1 MIFILRCTLRE
12 FIYYLTYHA
21 KLNLVVHA
29 GKAKSI
35 SYYITILTEVI
46 RKKYIYKFFSFFL
59 IHYIISLKSTV
70 TVTQYIIIQNNLHA
84 YIAAIK
90 KF

>member
-1 MIFILRCTLRE
+1 MLEKQNLFLTISLYINRGYSE
-12 FIYYLTYHA
+12 KNIYI
-21 KLNLVVHA
+21 N
-29 GKAKSI
+29 
-35 SYYITILTEVI
+35 
-46 RKKYIYKFFSFFL
+46 FFL
-59 IHYIISLKSTV
+59 FSYTLHYFVKEY